1 MANLVIDRARDVA
14 AGANH
19 FAADDGSAP
28 PFRLAD
34 IDVPTLVLH
43 GTTDPLFPF
52 PHGEALA
59 TEIPGASLVPL
70 DGMGHQVYHR
80 PSCGTS

>member
-14 AGANH
+14 AGTNH
-19 FAADDGSAP
+19 FAADHGSAP

-70 DGMGHQVYHR
+70 DGMGHQVCHR